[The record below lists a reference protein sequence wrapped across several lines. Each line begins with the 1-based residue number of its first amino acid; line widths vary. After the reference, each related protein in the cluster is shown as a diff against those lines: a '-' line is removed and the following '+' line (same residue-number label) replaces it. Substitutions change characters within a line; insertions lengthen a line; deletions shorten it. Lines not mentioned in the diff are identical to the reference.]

1 MNENALIPY
10 LENIEEYRENMDI
23 NIHESKELIEIIINK
38 HKRFIE
44 EYAKEFSMLDS
55 EIATLSARAKN
66 EKEKRDEV
74 NEKVAVLKEKRY
86 HLYYESQQ
94 LRKKMFKLM
103 DLDKEIRSASKEL
116 INLKK
121 EIEEKDWKL
130 QTTVMNSEKE
140 KQLVGEIK
148 ELYLAIDEINKKV
161 DREKDL
167 NKKIQE
173 LSKQIQIK
181 LTEAD
186 ESHQEMIS
194 QASYSAR
201 YHNSFIEMNE
211 KLRELKNRHTWL
223 KNRIHGHKEALQY
236 WKNRLNGV

>member
-23 NIHESKELIEIIINK
+23 NIHESEELIEIIINK
-38 HKRFIE
+38 HKRFIG
-44 EYAKEFSMLDS
+44 EYTKEFSMLDS
-55 EIATLSARAKN
+55 EIATLSARAKD

-86 HLYYESQQ
+86 YLYYQSQQ
-94 LRKKMFKLM
+94 LRKEMFKLM

-116 INLKK
+116 LKLKK

-130 QTTVMNSEKE
+130 QTTVMSSEKE

-148 ELYLAIDEINKKV
+148 KLYLAIDEINKKV

-186 ESHQEMIS
+186 ESH
-194 QASYSAR
+194 
-201 YHNSFIEMNE
+201 
-211 KLRELKNRHTWL
+211 
-223 KNRIHGHKEALQY
+223 
-236 WKNRLNGV
+236 